1 MTLYCQHTHRLR
13 LQFGPG
19 KPDVVSERPR
29 NRRTELFTDGPS
41 GTQVEIPEGVVG
53 FDPGYALGINAIASL
68 PCAEH
73 PGEPSTGVEPPS
85 PKVTAAQKGGSGG

>member
-1 MTLYCQHTHRLR
+1 M
-13 LQFGPG
+13 
-19 KPDVVSERPR
+19 
-29 NRRTELFTDGPS
+29 
-41 GTQVEIPEGVVG
+41 EIPEGVVG

-85 PKVTAAQKGGSGG
+85 PKVTAAHKGGSGG